1 MPMDK
6 VMVFGASGMLST
18 ALIPLLKEKYDVHSF
33 NRSQADITD
42 AEKVNQLVREIE
54 PKWVFNCAAYTKVD
68 DCESHREQAF
78 AVNRDGA
85 RHIAE
90 ATAKIKKAKMVQ
102 ISTDFVFDG
111 KKKSPYTEMDET
123 HPLSLYGQSKC
134 EGEQAVWEALPQR
147 SLIVRTSWVFGIGGV
162 NFVET
167 MLRLAQQQKELKV
180 VEDQM
185 GRPTYTKD
193 LSLALLNLVGVN
205 AMGWVHFANQ
215 GACSWNQFARGIFEA
230 AGINIPVKKIT
241 SEEFKR
247 PAKRPAYSVLSTERY
262 EKLTGQLIRSWP
274 EALKEYLEERKTC
287 QSHS

>member
-1 MPMDK
+1 MDK
-6 VMVFGASGMLST
+6 VILFGSSGMLST
-18 ALIPLLKEKYDVHSF
+18 ALLPLLKKKYEVHAF
-33 NRSQADITD
+33 NHSEVDITD
-42 AEKVNQLVREIE
+42 AEKVSQLVQRIQ

-68 DCESHREQAF
+68 DCESHREEAF

-111 KKKSPYTEMDET
+111 KKKAPYTETDET
-123 HPLSLYGQSKC
+123 NPLSVYGQSKC
-134 EGEQAVWEALPQR
+134 EGEQAVWETLPQR

-180 VEDQM
+180 VDDQI

-193 LSLALLNLVGVN
+193 LSRALIALTDVN

-215 GACSWNQFARGIFEA
+215 GACSWNQFARGIFDA
-230 AGINIPVKKIT
+230 AGIDIPVKKVT

-262 EKLTGQLIRSWP
+262 EKLTGQSIRSWQ

-287 QSHS
+287 RSHS